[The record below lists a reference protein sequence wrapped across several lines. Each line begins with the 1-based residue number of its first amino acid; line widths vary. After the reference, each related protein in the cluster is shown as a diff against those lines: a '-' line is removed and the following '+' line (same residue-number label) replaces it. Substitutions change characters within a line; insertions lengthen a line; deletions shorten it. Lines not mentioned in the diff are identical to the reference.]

1 MGRDLV
7 FICTKDIDYVRC
19 VFAPAQIFCFFLAVH
34 ILNAHSV
41 SSLYGTHERKESKK
55 LMKYSSTGKHGM
67 GSAVRDLSCQA
78 AGDSKTAL
86 MVELS
91 PMAAWSKS
99 LCKKFFFFHGQDV
112 CHIYLICLRAEQK
125 LGVEP
130 PMGRLCNLVSSRH
143 TKRPVWPYVSSDSLA
158 YPPTTS
164 FTVADYCDTE

>member
-19 VFAPAQIFCFFLAVH
+19 VCAPAAVH
-34 ILNAHSV
+34 ILNAHLTV
-41 SSLYGTHERKESKK
+41 SSFYGAHERKESKK

-67 GSAVRDLSCQA
+67 GSAVSDLSCQA
-78 AGDSKTAL
+78 AGDSKTAF

-99 LCKKFFFFHGQDV
+99 LWKKKKKK
-112 CHIYLICLRAEQK
+112 ISWPICLRAEQK

-130 PMGRLCNLVSSRH
+130 PMRRLCNLVSSGH
-143 TKRPVWPYVSSDSLA
+143 TERPVWPYVSSDSLA